1 MKVGPLKILNIEKYL
16 SVNLVPFS
24 LSSNSINTPHENEK
38 RDQETHLKETVEDS

>member
-1 MKVGPLKILNIEKYL
+1 MYSGNNKPIEVWTFQTVNI
-16 SVNLVPFS
+16 VPFS